1 MFDPNRS
8 LGNDCFRPKAD
19 HGHAAN
25 TPVMCAQVM
34 SFFLLVPCRVSG
46 ATLKLNRE
54 LRMHKE
60 RYQTQS
66 AENITPLV
74 SSNNRYTQEDVV

>member
-1 MFDPNRS
+1 
-8 LGNDCFRPKAD
+8 
-19 HGHAAN
+19 
-25 TPVMCAQVM
+25 MCAQVM

-54 LRMHKE
+54 LRMDKE

-74 SSNNRYTQEDVV
+74 SSNNRYTLVK